1 MKKVLGVVM
10 AAAVAVALTGCSG
23 FDDEPATQ
31 AAATA
36 SQADNAGSGDASAKG
51 VIYGIY
57 KAGDQ
62 TWFIDEGEA
71 AKKVVE
77 QRGDEFIYVD
87 AKMKPEEYLKAW
99 STG

>member
-1 MKKVLGVVM
+1 MNMKKVLGVVM

-51 VIYGIY
+51 VY
-57 KAGDQ
+57 
-62 TWFIDEGEA
+62 
-71 AKKVVE
+71 
-77 QRGDEFIYVD
+77 
-87 AKMKPEEYLKAW
+87 
-99 STG
+99 

>member
-62 TWFIDEGEA
+62 TWFIDDGTTWGRVHLCGCENE
-71 AKKVVE
+71 
-77 QRGDEFIYVD
+77 
-87 AKMKPEEYLKAW
+87 
-99 STG
+99 TGGISESN